1 MLLDLGRNDVG
12 RVAAAGTVQVTDSYA
27 VERYSHV
34 MHIVSNVVGR
44 LAEGKDALDALFAGF
59 RRARSAARPRS
70 APARS
75 SPSWSPKHAAPMP
88 AASAIS
94 RPMAIWT
101 AASCCAPPCVK
112 DGVMHV
118 QAGAGIVADS
128 DPEYEQRECEAKA
141 GALMAAAREAVRYDE
156 RREIVVSEANAIGTA
171 WLRAGLIEGA
181 GGAALQ
187 NSLTHY
193 AELRSR
199 LPHEGET
206 EAVERETAEAQRQLW
221 AQMRQSLGA
230 TPPPISA
237 TLINAMN
244 EMFDI
249 AAARKAEREAHIP
262 GAVVE
267 ILLLY
272 ALLSAGIVGY
282 VLGASEARH
291 RGITFVLFVLLT
303 LSLVLILDLDR
314 PWRGGVTVSQQP
326 MADLVAGLK
335 TRS

>member
-1 MLLDLGRNDVG
+1 
-12 RVAAAGTVQVTDSYA
+12 
-27 VERYSHV
+27 
-34 MHIVSNVVGR
+34 
-44 LAEGKDALDALFAGF
+44 
-59 RRARSAARPRS
+59 
-70 APARS
+70 
-75 SPSWSPKHAAPMP
+75 
-88 AASAIS
+88 
-94 RPMAIWT
+94 
-101 AASCCAPPCVK
+101 
-112 DGVMHV
+112 
-118 QAGAGIVADS
+118 
-128 DPEYEQRECEAKA
+128 
-141 GALMAAAREAVRYDE
+141 
-156 RREIVVSEANAIGTA
+156 
-171 WLRAGLIEGA
+171 
-181 GGAALQ
+181 
-187 NSLTHY
+187 
-193 AELRSR
+193 
-199 LPHEGET
+199 
-206 EAVERETAEAQRQLW
+206 
-221 AQMRQSLGA
+221 
-230 TPPPISA
+230 
-237 TLINAMN
+237 MN